1 MQDSP
6 SIAAVSDLTVR
17 YGAKTVLEQF
27 SLEIPEGCVGL
38 LGPNGAGKTTL
49 IKTLL
54 GFCDS
59 ECGAG
64 AARDFWASVG
74 AAAPPIR
81 AAKAARGRKAEEKFR
96 FIRLSRF

>member
-1 MQDSP
+1 MLDTP
-6 SIAAVSDLTVR
+6 SIASVSDLTVR
-17 YGAKTVLEQF
+17 YGSKTVLEQF
-27 SLEIPEGCVGL
+27 SLEIPEGCVG
-38 LGPNGAGKTTL
+38 
-49 IKTLL
+49 LL